1 MANSTSVFLN
11 VHNIDKALE
20 FYKLLG
26 FKITSATKGDEGR
39 VACADLALDGAEVGL
54 GAIPTNDDPGF
65 RAWVGTPLGAGVV
78 VYFSVRDVDPLFAKA
93 KKAGAVVEQAP
104 QDRSYGRVFTIN
116 DPDGYVLSFID
127 EKRAKKSPARKA
139 SKKSAARKKRRA

>member
-1 MANSTSVFLN
+1 MPNSTSVFLN

-26 FKITSATKGDEGR
+26 FKVTSSTKGKDGR
-39 VACADLALDGAEVGL
+39 VAYADLSLDGAEVGL

-78 VYFSVRDVDPLFAKA
+78 VYVDVRDVDRVFAKA
-93 KKAGAVVEQAP
+93 KKAGAVVESEP
-104 QDRSYGRVFTIN
+104 ETRSYGRVFTIN

-127 EKRAKKSPARKA
+127 ERKTTKKAVKKVAKKATTT
-139 SKKSAARKKRRA
+139 KRRR